1 VTRMWVILGL
11 LLAAGPV
18 MAQQPDTA
26 GPAPSAEAPAQKHR
40 SGLPFMADEAL
51 KRGYELPLP
60 FGAGV
65 ILTGLKDRKID
76 VTDVRVGVEGEPRS
90 VSELATLGSS
100 SNVFN
105 ANLRFDTWI
114 LPFLNVYAIV
124 GYVHNESDTTI
135 HAQIPRLGAIPGTI
149 VLDKTVDTSL
159 DGVVGGLGT
168 TVAAG
173 YKAFFFVGDF
183 NYVRSDMGFD
193 DAFTARIASLRAGWQ
208 GKAWERSFQ
217 VWLGVG
223 SWDTAATATGHVDLD
238 DGRTLKFEAD
248 QRPHTKWIYDLG
260 TNVMLSRRWQLIF
273 DVGADFNGGYTLVL
287 GPTWRF

>member
-1 VTRMWVILGL
+1 MWLAPGL
-11 LLAAGPV
+11 LLWAGALL
-18 MAQQPDTA
+18 AQQPDA
-26 GPAPSAEAPAQKHR
+26 EGPAPAADAVPQQHR

-60 FGAGV
+60 FGFGA
-65 ILTGLKDRKID
+65 ILTALKDRQID
-76 VTDVRVGVEGEPRS
+76 VTDVRVGVNGDPRS

-124 GYVHNESDTTI
+124 GYVHNESDTSI
-135 HAQIPRLGAIPGTI
+135 HAEIPRLGPIPGTI

-173 YKAFFFVGDF
+173 YKSFFFVGDF

-223 SWDTAATATGHVDLD
+223 SWGTAATATGHVDLD

-248 QRPHTKWIYDLG
+248 QEPHTKWIYDLG
-260 TNVMLSRRWQLIF
+260 TNVTLSKRWQLIF
-273 DVGADFNGGYTLVL
+273 DVGADFNGGYTLIL